1 VWNGGAGFLKKG
13 GAMAAEVKAN
23 YDYATQFEICV
34 HATDRQTSDLCTM
47 LRSQL
52 LAVET
57 ASRPSDRGGDCRI
70 RRIKFA
76 MPAMFGIDERELREW
91 LALLQLHDATVSR
104 K

>member
-1 VWNGGAGFLKKG
+1 
-13 GAMAAEVKAN
+13 MAAEIKAN
-23 YDYATQFEICV
+23 YGYATQFEICV

-57 ASRPSDRGGDCRI
+57 IAKPCDRGGDCRV

-76 MPAMFGIDERELREW
+76 LPAMFGIDEHELREC
-91 LALLQLHDATVSR
+91 LASLQLHDATVSR